1 MIHEIPLERRTLHG
15 HFSRDLAPILT
26 IESGDTIAF
35 ACLDA
40 GWHVAPGQ
48 KFEPLDDQL
57 DAGHALIGPIEV
69 REARSGQTL
78 AVQIDSVRVGDF
90 GFTVAGGWSTWL
102 NDRIGMGPEA
112 GEHLV
117 RWSLDA
123 EAGVGRDDRGRE
135 LDLEPFLGVLG
146 MPPDEPGA
154 HETGPPRQC
163 GGNIDCKELVAGT
176 TLFLPI
182 SVDGAQFSGGDGH
195 GRQGD
200 GEVSGTAIE
209 CPLARAELTLTVRD
223 DLRLDWPV
231 AWTPAAWVTFG
242 FDADLDEAAAIALDG
257 MLTLMGRELGLGRSD
272 ALAFASLV
280 VDVRVTQLVN
290 GVLGA
295 HAVLP
300 HDAIRMS

>member
-15 HFSRDLAPILT
+15 HFSRELTPILT
-26 IESGDTIAF
+26 VDSGDTIAF

-40 GWHVAPGQ
+40 GWHVAPGE
-48 KFEPLDDQL
+48 KFAPIDQEF
-57 DAGHALIGPIEV
+57 DSGHALIGPIEI
-69 REARSGQTL
+69 RGARKGQTL
-78 AVQIDSVRVGDF
+78 AIQIESVRVGNF

-117 RWSLDA
+117 RWSLDPD
-123 EAGVGRDDRGRE
+123 AGVARDDQDRE
-135 LDLEPFLGVLG
+135 LDLDPFLGVLG
-146 MPPDEPGA
+146 MPPDEPGT
-154 HETGPPRQC
+154 HGTGPPRQC
-163 GGNIDCKELVAGT
+163 GGNIDCKELRAGT

-182 SVDGAQFSGGDGH
+182 SVDGAYFSAGDGH

-200 GEVSGTAIE
+200 GEASGTAIE
-209 CPLARAELTLTVRD
+209 CPLDRTELTLTVRD
-223 DLRLDWPV
+223 DLELEWPV
-231 AWTPAAWVTFG
+231 AWTPGAWVTFG
-242 FDADLDEAAAIALDG
+242 FDEDLDEAAAIAVGG
-257 MLTLMGRELGLGRSD
+257 MLDLMGRELGLGRGD

-300 HDAIRMS
+300 HDAIRTT